1 MIFMKA
7 DFNKQRI
14 LEVPEPVAN
23 NPSGRFVPRTAGGR
37 GRQRSN
43 SAELEI

>member
-1 MIFMKA
+1 MKA

-23 NPSGRFVPRTAGGR
+23 NPSGRFVPRRAGGT
-37 GRQRSN
+37 GRQRNN
-43 SAELEI
+43 SADLDL